1 MFRMDRQ
8 RRKMVDGMLQPEQQ
22 SGSSSAD
29 ALATEE
35 VFCEEEP
42 LDNGDNESIN
52 ATILPLEEP
61 STVPST
67 SACTA
72 TSKSKSVAKRD
83 ATAAALEN
91 TVASKMPTTPFS
103 LTTPIASVVE
113 PSQPNQLLASSI
125 LSKSKNDNAES
136 RKRWEIEKFD
146 KVVTFVRKA
155 AVVEQPADRPG

>member
-1 MFRMDRQ
+1 
-8 RRKMVDGMLQPEQQ
+8 MLQPEQQ

-29 ALATEE
+29 A
-35 VFCEEEP
+35 

-72 TSKSKSVAKRD
+72 ISKSKSVAKRD

-103 LTTPIASVVE
+103 LTTPIASIVE

-125 LSKSKNDNAES
+125 LSKSENDNAES
-136 RKRWEIEKFD
+136 RKRWEIEKLD